1 MGENILF
8 TNFRSDGTAI
18 TKPCRA
24 DRQYIKQL
32 EKEAKAKGKKF
43 NLNTLIKEGKFK
55 PSVEIMNQNFF
66 KEFANSWQDIYNKK
80 FPHKKPLFK
89 KEKTE
94 DSEEKKDDGAC
105 GSNKDSA
112 PVFATKDDIVQ
123 AVKDSIKPMVIEA
136 VKECLG
142 IKDDAKP
149 EVTGG
154 VVDSTI
160 NKEEVVTRDYSSF
173 LE

>member
-1 MGENILF
+1 MF
-8 TNFRSDGTAI
+8 
-18 TKPCRA
+18 
-24 DRQYIKQL
+24 
-32 EKEAKAKGKKF
+32 
-43 NLNTLIKEGKFK
+43 
-55 PSVEIMNQNFF
+55 V
-66 KEFANSWQDIYNKK
+66 
-80 FPHKKPLFK
+80 
-89 KEKTE
+89 
-94 DSEEKKDDGAC
+94 
-105 GSNKDSA
+105 
-112 PVFATKDDIVQ
+112 TKDDIVQ